1 MEFRNNY
8 PCVYLHGL
16 MGFGEED
23 TVEKHFA
30 YFGFAN
36 TTFFQHME
44 EKGYECYHPN
54 IGPVNSAWDRV
65 CILWAYLFG
74 GRVDYG
80 KVHAEKHGH
89 ARYGKYYPGVL
100 KDLGQT
106 EAHKKINLLGHSFGG
121 PTVKMAVTL
130 FAYGSEEERNGTP
143 PEELSPLFAGGHG
156 DLIHSVTTLAGVN
169 NGTAL
174 ASLFGKVPFSVVNY
188 ALMALVTLVGDTP
201 FTKFYDFGASQWG
214 IMPFRED
221 VSGWHF
227 QNPLKHIA
235 AARAFDRNKTFDNIN
250 REMQIEVIQEAFNPA
265 MKYPENVYYFAQRA
279 IGTKPGRNGNP
290 IPDRKAMSLL
300 CFIPG
305 QITCRAMLPRLAK
318 YGLRSDPN
326 WRACDGFVNLV
337 GQSAPLD
344 AKYEEADYD
353 TDFKPG
359 IWYNMPLERGDHIFW
374 NGWLQPPE
382 QYDALYTRMMDLYR
396 SLPDG
401 EDV

>member
-1 MEFRNNY
+1 MEFQNNY
-8 PCVYLHGL
+8 PCIFLHGL
-16 MGFGEED
+16 MGFGESD
-23 TVEKHFA
+23 AVEQYFK
-30 YFGFAN
+30 YFGFLN
-36 TTFFQHME
+36 KTFFQHLDE
-44 EKGYECYHPN
+44 RGIEHYHPN
-54 IGPVNSAWDRV
+54 IGPINSGWDRV

-80 KVHAEKHGH
+80 KVHSEKYGH
-89 ARYGKYYPGVL
+89 ARYGKEYPGVL

-106 EAHKKINLLGHSFGG
+106 EAHKKINLFGHSFGG
-121 PTVKMAVTL
+121 PTVKTAAML
-130 FAYGSEEERNGTP
+130 FAFGSEEERQGTP

-174 ASLFGKVPFSVVNY
+174 ASMFGKVPFTVVNY
-188 ALMALVTLVGDTP
+188 ALFALVTLVGNTP
-201 FTKFYDFGASQWG
+201 FTRFYDFGASQWG
-214 IMPFRED
+214 IMPFQED

-227 QNPLKHIA
+227 QNPLRHLD
-235 AARAFDRNKTFDNIN
+235 AARAFAKNKDVDNIN
-250 REMQIEVIQEAFNPA
+250 YEMQIEVIQDVINPSL
-265 MKYPENVYYFAQRA
+265 KYPKNIYYFAQRA
-279 IGTKPGRNGNP
+279 AGMKPGRHGKP
-290 IPDRKAMSLL
+290 VPDRSVMSLL

-305 QITCRAMLPRLAK
+305 QLTCRAFLPRLKK
-318 YGLRSDPN
+318 YGVSSDSD
-326 WRACDGFVNLV
+326 WRLCDGFVNVV

-344 AKYEEADYD
+344 AEFEDADYD

-382 QYDALYTRMMDLYR
+382 QYNALYDRMIDLCR